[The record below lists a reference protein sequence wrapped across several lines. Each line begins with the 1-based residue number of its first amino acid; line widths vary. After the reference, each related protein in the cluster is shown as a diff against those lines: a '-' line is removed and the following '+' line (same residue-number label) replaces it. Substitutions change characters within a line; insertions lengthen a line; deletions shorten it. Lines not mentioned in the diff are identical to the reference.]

1 MIEVLLFFFEM
12 TKDAEQRRFKTSH
25 PLFNNNFPE
34 ASPFQTNNTFF
45 FFFLAQGCCSA
56 EAPEMAGVGYGVTG
70 VEAVVVRSSVHMDK
84 TCCEPSRR
92 QGGGETPRK
101 SLALE
106 N

>member
-1 MIEVLLFFFEM
+1 
-12 TKDAEQRRFKTSH
+12 
-25 PLFNNNFPE
+25 
-34 ASPFQTNNTFF
+34 
-45 FFFLAQGCCSA
+45 
-56 EAPEMAGVGYGVTG
+56 MAGVGYGVTG

-106 N
+106 NLVS

>member
-1 MIEVLLFFFEM
+1 MLSKEDSRLHIPYLIIIFL
-12 TKDAEQRRFKTSH
+12 KLALSK
-25 PLFNNNFPE
+25 LIIL
-34 ASPFQTNNTFF
+34 FF